1 MSLAQMCGREPGEHQ
16 LDQQLG
22 RKSVREHERLG
33 AAVGRGGEQFK
44 GAATVGLGAAATAV
58 RVGSQVPECRST
70 MGVMIVSAFKSL
82 GARN

>member
-1 MSLAQMCGREPGEHQ
+1 MRGREPGEHQ

-44 GAATVGLGAAATAV
+44 GAATVGLGAAGDGGEGGITGTGMSI
-58 RVGSQVPECRST
+58 RFNRTFLPSR
-70 MGVMIVSAFKSL
+70 
-82 GARN
+82 